1 MDRSK
6 SRGGGTTPTCSRS
19 SSRRLAPAVAVEC
32 VQAFL
37 ETDGVD
43 PDEQVRID
51 ELLALDE

>member
-1 MDRSK
+1 M
-6 SRGGGTTPTCSRS
+6 RGGGTTPTCSRS

-37 ETDGVD
+37 ETDEVD

>member
-1 MDRSK
+1 MDRSQC
-6 SRGGGTTPTCSRS
+6 PAVE
-19 SSRRLAPAVAVEC
+19 RRQRARTEFAPVGAAVAVEC

-43 PDEQVRID
+43 PDEQVRVD